1 MQNCLYRLSVV
12 KYALKYWIKW
22 GGTYTASLVRSGT
35 FSKHITQDYISNYLI
50 GTCWRK
56 GFSKHFFEKQV
67 WQLLQIFHTRLQNFH
82 IECFFYLLSCLL
94 LIYFSYLLFQIW
106 NLGIELDLRNDF
118 SFTDLSLYPTSCQ
131 LFVICN
137 LSVNHVKMK
146 WGKHSLKNCC
156 WSLNSAN
163 TLQTSIW
170 WVI

>member
-1 MQNCLYRLSVV
+1 MQNCLYRLWVV

-106 NLGIELDLRNDF
+106 NLGIELG
-118 SFTDLSLYPTSCQ
+118 LSKNIGALNWCRTMF
-131 LFVICN
+131 LFAVFCKIGALESNAYCF
-137 LSVNHVKMK
+137 HV
-146 WGKHSLKNCC
+146 
-156 WSLNSAN
+156 
-163 TLQTSIW
+163 
-170 WVI
+170 